1 MTPSAAAA
9 PQRPSPLAVAVALAA
24 VYVVWG
30 STYYAMRL
38 ALGGLPPFLMAGGRF
53 LLAGAILYGAL
64 RLRGAP
70 SPTRSGWLAAAKV
83 GGLLLVVGNGAVAYA
98 QQWVNSSLAAVV
110 VSTMPLWA
118 ALFAR
123 LVGERPSRAEWLGLL
138 IGFIGV
144 VILNAGGELNAQGPR
159 AMVLLIA
166 PVSWAIGSVW
176 SRRLPLPAGPM
187 ASAAQML
194 VAGAGMLLIGAL
206 RGEHVMHAPP
216 PSAIAAFFYLVV
228 FGSLVGFSAYTWL
241 LTHVRPALAT
251 SYAYVNPLIALLLGG
266 GLGGEHISRLTVVAA
281 TVIIVG
287 VGVLNLRPGRR

>member
-70 SPTRSGWLAAAKV
+70 SPTRRGWLAAAKV

-123 LVGERPSRAEWLGLL
+123 LVGQRPSRAEWLGLL